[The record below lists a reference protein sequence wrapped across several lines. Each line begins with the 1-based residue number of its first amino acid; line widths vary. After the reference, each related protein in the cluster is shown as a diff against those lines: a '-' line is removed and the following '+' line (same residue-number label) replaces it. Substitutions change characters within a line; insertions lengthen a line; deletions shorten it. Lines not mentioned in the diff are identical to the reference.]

1 MCGREET
8 MQKRV
13 ILKFRKSSII
23 GVLIIYYML
32 MDSSFPFAESGSA
45 LNFFYWTKFALA
57 IVVVSYA
64 AFSVTKRDVELKS
77 ICKRTRHLFFIPW
90 LLMILYSCIIWIMQK
105 TAIPYITRGI
115 SNFIA
120 NIIPILLGVALVLI
134 YREGIIRL
142 VVIAICMMA
151 FTNYIMGII
160 VNGLAFVV
168 QLFNI
173 NCEEST
179 FRIYKELHEI
189 AYIAGLLLLYY
200 FHKKEYRLNKGWLI
214 SVFIVFFFAW
224 KRIGIL
230 ALVMAFIF
238 YALLKHINKSGKKST
253 VTACGIVAL
262 VLSILYV
269 WMSASDE
276 LSTLLHEYGIN
287 MMGRDVIYS
296 YFRKFCDFSIIYL
309 GHGIGFV
316 SRQFNFITWEDVGVM
331 IALKQGLHNDLFSL
345 YLEIGMIGFITWC
358 VYQLIYIPQKIRKWF
373 GIDCAV
379 RCFTYIIYTFVTYT
393 TDNTLRYFVYQ
404 MTLVI
409 LIAVTC
415 YENCKKKNNIRQ
427 DHFDVKELRK
437 ECK

>member
-1 MCGREET
+1 
-8 MQKRV
+8 MQNCV
-13 ILKFRKSSII
+13 SLKFRKSSII

-32 MDSSFPFAESGSA
+32 MDSSFPFADGGSA
-45 LNFFYWTKFALA
+45 LNFFYWTKFILA
-57 IVVVSYA
+57 IVIILYA
-64 AFSVTKRDVELKS
+64 AFCVRKRDVELRS
-77 ICKRTRHLFFIPW
+77 ICKKTRQLLLTPW
-90 LLMILYSCIIWIMQK
+90 ILMLLYSYIIWVTQK
-105 TAIPYITRGI
+105 TANPYITRGI

-120 NIIPILLGVALVLI
+120 NIIPILLGAALVVI
-134 YREGIIRL
+134 YRERTVRV
-142 VVIAICMMA
+142 VVIAICLMA
-151 FTNYIMGII
+151 FTNYTMGII
-160 VNGLAFVV
+160 VNGPSFLV

-179 FRIYKELHEI
+179 YLVYKELHEI

-200 FHKKEYRLNKGWLI
+200 FHKKDYKLNKGWLI

-230 ALVMAFIF
+230 ALAIALLF
-238 YALLKHINKSGKKST
+238 YALLRHINKSGKKFN
-253 VTACGIVAL
+253 VVACGVIAFI
-262 VLSILYV
+262 LSILYV

-276 LSTLLHEYGIN
+276 LSILLHEYGIN

-296 YFRKFCDFSIIYL
+296 YFRKFCDFSITYP
-309 GHGIGFV
+309 GRGIGFV
-316 SRQFNFITWEDVGVM
+316 SRQFNYLTWEDVGAM

-345 YLEIGMIGFITWC
+345 YLEIGMIGFIAWV
-358 VYQLIYIPQKIRKWF
+358 VYQLIYIPKKIREWS

-379 RCFTYIIYTFVTYT
+379 RCFTYIIFTFVTYT

-415 YENCKKKNNIRQ
+415 YEKCKIECDIRRKCSNV
-427 DHFDVKELRK
+427 DESRK
-437 ECK
+437 EC